1 MGRQTECKTFYG
13 SIQITKEGKTFV
25 EHVSKYPGT
34 LQIFI
39 YVFMLFLFFTTSH
52 YIKIQHL
59 FENKLFSMP
68 AVIRN
73 SIYRKWKKLPHA
85 ALLTNLNVDSQYNA
99 HHSKSAFL
107 YVIFVQVMKFL
118 NLSLERH

>member
-1 MGRQTECKTFYG
+1 
-13 SIQITKEGKTFV
+13 
-25 EHVSKYPGT
+25 
-34 LQIFI
+34 
-39 YVFMLFLFFTTSH
+39 
-52 YIKIQHL
+52 
-59 FENKLFSMP
+59 MP